1 MKKFRHFLFVFV
13 LFIQFTPAHAQWFN
27 DTFGTGTFN
36 TAAPNPLISG
46 ATATGITHNGISSTG
61 TAWYHSSNPI
71 SAPQVSYGND
81 GTSAAF
87 TLTESLTVQSGTTGT
102 VSITSLSVDVRR
114 NTAGSTTFASCK
126 INGVSYPVS
135 TSTVTTAFTTTTIAV
150 SPALTFSANNNISI
164 AMEFTGGTGTNQM
177 RIDNFKIFG
186 TNGVS
191 LPITLNSFSGYNT
204 PDNNLLQWQ
213 TASES
218 QNKGF
223 DIEASKDGVRFEK
236 IGFVAGNGT
245 TNTRQ
250 DYSFKDEGHSGVTYY
265 RLKQL
270 DFDGGFE
277 YSKIISIVRKDEK
290 TVSVFPNPSAGVFT
304 ITGME
309 DMEGETFTLMN
320 IMGQTTSINIQNTGQ
335 FDMSAYPSGMYYL
348 RVERSGQVLKLM
360 KE

>member
-1 MKKFRHFLFVFV
+1 M
-13 LFIQFTPAHAQWFN
+13 
-27 DTFGTGTFN
+27 
-36 TAAPNPLISG
+36 
-46 ATATGITHNGISSTG
+46 
-61 TAWYHSSNPI
+61 
-71 SAPQVSYGND
+71 
-81 GTSAAF
+81 
-87 TLTESLTVQSGTTGT
+87 
-102 VSITSLSVDVRR
+102 
-114 NTAGSTTFASCK
+114 
-126 INGVSYPVS
+126 
-135 TSTVTTAFTTTTIAV
+135 
-150 SPALTFSANNNISI
+150 
-164 AMEFTGGTGTNQM
+164 
-177 RIDNFKIFG
+177 
-186 TNGVS
+186 
-191 LPITLNSFSGYNT
+191 
-204 PDNNLLQWQ
+204 
-213 TASES
+213 
-218 QNKGF
+218 
-223 DIEASKDGVRFEK
+223 
-236 IGFVAGNGT
+236 AGNGT

-309 DMEGETFTLMN
+309 DMEGETFTVMN